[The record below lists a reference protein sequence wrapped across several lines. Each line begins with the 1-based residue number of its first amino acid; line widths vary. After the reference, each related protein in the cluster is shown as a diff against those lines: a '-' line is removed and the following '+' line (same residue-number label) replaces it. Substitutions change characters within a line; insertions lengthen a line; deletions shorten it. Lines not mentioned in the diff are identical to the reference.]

1 MVNLGIRLQAVA
13 DMVEQGSVVADIG
26 CDHALVCIALVERGI
41 CPKCYACDVAE
52 GPLSRARQ
60 AISQAGLQDQ
70 IIPVL
75 QDGIAALAAD
85 VDTVIIAGMG
95 FETIRAILL
104 EGRPQWARCRSLII
118 ASHTDVEE
126 LRRFLSEEGFVIDTE
141 RIVRERHYYQII
153 KTHHDAAA
161 PRLSETQIMFGC
173 HRDDDPLFIEY
184 WTHELNKCRDIL
196 HQMPEGHA
204 RRSALLQRQERIQC
218 RLYQKDALSE
228 G

>member
-1 MVNLGIRLQAVA
+1 
-13 DMVEQGSVVADIG
+13 
-26 CDHALVCIALVERGI
+26 
-41 CPKCYACDVAE
+41 
-52 GPLSRARQ
+52 
-60 AISQAGLQDQ
+60 
-70 IIPVL
+70 
-75 QDGIAALAAD
+75 
-85 VDTVIIAGMG
+85 MG

-204 RRSALLQRQERIQC
+204 RRPALLQRQERIQC